1 MKSELE
7 MFEVQQVSEVYVVWT
22 NTDLTEGR
30 GCEVIKSVCETMT
43 TARRVGKKG
52 YVQGSDCPISKGFGL
67 KINGT
72 WYYQGH
78 LSRATKEDIA
88 AQSVIDAREAA
99 FQKAKDAGLTD
110 DDLAAIIGVGGNQS

>member
-30 GCEVIKSVCETMT
+30 GHEVVKSVCETMA
-43 TARRVGKKG
+43 TARRVARKG
-52 YVQGSDCPISKGFGL
+52 YVQGSDSPISKGFGL

-72 WYYQGH
+72 WYYQGR